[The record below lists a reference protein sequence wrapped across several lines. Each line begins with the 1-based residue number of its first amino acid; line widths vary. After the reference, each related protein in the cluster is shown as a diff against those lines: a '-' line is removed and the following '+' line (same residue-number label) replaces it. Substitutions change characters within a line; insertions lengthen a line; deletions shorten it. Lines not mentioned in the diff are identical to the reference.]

1 MDDAKTVRDLIEL
14 YLDLS
19 AQVTEEAR
27 AIKAVGRGELFDND
41 RSYYNTLLDGWNA
54 VSDLMTQEHR
64 KIAGNVSALRNLIE
78 SEFDWWL
85 YDDDEPDIAN
95 AELAAFNR
103 RKSEA
108 QREYDALMKELEGT
122 PYVRGS

>member
-1 MDDAKTVRDLIEL
+1 MDDVRTVRDLIEL
-14 YLDLS
+14 YLDLI

-27 AIKAVGRGELFDND
+27 AIKAVGRGELFDNS
-41 RSYYNTLLDGWNA
+41 RSYYNAALDEWNA

-64 KIAGNVSALRNLIE
+64 KIAGNVSTLRNLIE
-78 SEFDWWL
+78 SEFDWYC
-85 YDDDEPDIAN
+85 YDDDEPDVAN

-103 RKSEA
+103 RKSKA
-108 QREYDALMKELEGT
+108 QREYDVLMKELEET

>member
-1 MDDAKTVRDLIEL
+1 MDDVRTVRDLIEL

-41 RSYYNTLLDGWNA
+41 RSYYNAVLDVFHA

-78 SEFDWWL
+78 SEFDW
-85 YDDDEPDIAN
+85 YCYDDEPDIAN
-95 AELAAFNR
+95 AELTAFNR

-108 QREYDALMKELEGT
+108 QRKYDALMRELEEM
-122 PYVRGS
+122 PYV